1 MLRRYQCGKPAILG
15 IAAALGVAAV
25 SSAGMNFG
33 IAPNQLDGLTVLMN
47 QNFAQSHGMDV
58 VFNGM
63 GQSSLFSGSQSDHIT
78 LKGFVGSS
86 FNGTNNGSQ
95 FLGKFSN
102 SLHTNGNGQGIGNGS
117 FGDDDAGIQGIP
129 LPMSALLGL
138 GGLIGMGLIRRYT
151 R

>member
-1 MLRRYQCGKPAILG
+1 MLRSYQCGKPAILG

-33 IAPNQLDGLTVLMN
+33 VAPNQLDGLTVLMN

-63 GQSSLFSGSQSDHIT
+63 GQSSLFSGSQSDHIM
-78 LKGFVGSS
+78 LKGGVGA
-86 FNGTNNGSQ
+86 FNTSNHGSH
-95 FLGKFSN
+95 FFGNFSN
-102 SLHTNGNGQGIGNGS
+102 SIHTNGNGQGIGNGS
-117 FGDDDAGIQGIP
+117 FGNGDEGIQGVP